1 MRLKQINLS
10 SPRRRTS
17 LCVAVIS
24 IGRSSLSLLAARL
37 GSQAALA
44 IFTILIARQLGSA
57 VFGEYAFIT
66 AVVFIGNMVTTFG
79 TDMIL
84 IRDIAARQD
93 YSRLAPSLII
103 QLLSSTMFIVVTFLA
118 TTLVALKIYS
128 LSLIPLAFF
137 TVFTSVLRGQQRMDL
152 YAILN
157 LATAALQLLFGL
169 LFIQRGTSIVTVAV
183 LLLIVQIVAAFIAW
197 TLCRRRIPRW
207 QLSRPLLVSALKA
220 SAPIAVLGVLTILYQ
235 KISVLMVTFSLDTTS
250 TGWLSA
256 ALRVIE
262 FAKIGHLAVFTALYP
277 AMAKEQD
284 KRFAKE
290 WIVLLFAACA
300 LSAILFLFASP
311 IILILFG
318 TGYVAA
324 VSPLRLLAWVLIP
337 FTVNTLL
344 VLSFLA
350 VGRER
355 PVLYASTVGLFV
367 LVTLNVWW
375 IPLTGIVGAGWSL
388 LAAESAQTVVLIFF
402 RSSASLTNRVA
413 HEFSQST

>member
-1 MRLKQINLS
+1 MMLNTHLG
-10 SPRRRTS
+10 TN
-17 LCVAVIS
+17 
-24 IGRSSLSLLAARL
+24 SLLWLSARL

-44 IFTILIARQLGSA
+44 LFTILIARQLGSA
-57 VFGEYAFIT
+57 AFGEYAFVVAI
-66 AVVFIGNMVTTFG
+66 VFIGNMVTTFG

-103 QLLSSTMFIVVTFLA
+103 QLSLSAVFIAVTFFS

-152 YAILN
+152 YAILG
-157 LATAALQLLFGL
+157 LTTAVLQLFFGI
-169 LFIQRGTSIVTVAV
+169 LFIQRGTSIVTVAI
-183 LLLIVQIVAAFIAW
+183 LLLIVQVAAAFIAW
-197 TLCRRRIPRW
+197 TLCRRQIPHW
-207 QLSRPLLVSALKA
+207 TTSRDLFISALKV
-220 SAPIAVLGVLTILYQ
+220 SAPIAVLGILTILYQ
-235 KISVLMVTFSLDTTS
+235 KISILMVTFSLDANS
-250 TGWLSA
+250 TGWFSA

-277 AMAKEQD
+277 AMAKEQN
-284 KRFAKE
+284 KGFAKE

-300 LSAILFLFASP
+300 LSAFLFLFASP
-311 IILILFG
+311 IIFILFG
-318 TGYVAA
+318 TDYIAA
-324 VSPLRLLAWVLIP
+324 VSLLRLLTWVLIP

-350 VGRER
+350 IGHER
-355 PVLYASTVGLFV
+355 PVLYASSVGLFI
-367 LVTLNVWW
+367 LVALNMWW

-388 LAAESAQTVVLIFF
+388 LAAESAQTVVLIFY
-402 RSSASLTNRVA
+402 RNRASITNRVA
-413 HEFSQST
+413 REFSQST